1 MKIYTK
7 TGDTGTTSLFG
18 GTRVSKDH
26 IRIEAYGTID
36 ELNAWMGVVRDHLD
50 KEDKEKISH
59 IQNTLFNIG
68 SILATEKKTAQP
80 GFKIEEEDIVK
91 MENWMDKIS
100 EDLPELKNFILPG
113 GHPSVSFCHV
123 ARTVCRRSE
132 RRVISL
138 SETVDIPNNVIKYLN
153 RLSDL
158 LFILARKLTF
168 SKQVNEVLWKNK

>member
-7 TGDTGTTSLFG
+7 TGDSGTTSLFG

-26 IRIEAYGTID
+26 IRIEAYGTTD
-36 ELNAWMGVVRDHLD
+36 ELNSWIGVVRDHSDADD
-50 KEDKEKISH
+50 KEALAK

-68 SILATEKKTAQP
+68 SILATEKKTSADIP
-80 GFKIEEEDIVK
+80 KIEKEVIQSLEK
-91 MENWMDKIS
+91 WMDEMS
-100 EDLPELKNFILPG
+100 EELPALRNFILPG

-123 ARTVCRRSE
+123 ARTVCRRAE

-138 SETVDIPNNVIKYLN
+138 SESVEIPENVVKYLN

-168 SKQVNEVLWKNK
+168 SRQAEEVLWKNK